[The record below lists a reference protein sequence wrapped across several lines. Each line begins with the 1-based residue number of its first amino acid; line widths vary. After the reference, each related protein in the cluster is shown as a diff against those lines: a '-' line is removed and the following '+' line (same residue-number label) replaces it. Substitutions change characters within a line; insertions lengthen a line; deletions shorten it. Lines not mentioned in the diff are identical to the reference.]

1 MPNLLVRII
10 AGTAIIL
17 AVMAAIF
24 GPAVWN
30 HLHEEDA
37 PQGQQGVVTDAFS
50 LQLFHAMLES
60 DAENPAIA
68 PLPLTD
74 LLLHLRE
81 ISAGTTRRQL
91 EQLQLSHGA
100 DYQNI
105 TLPYGC
111 QVAVDRELP
120 TGELRTPL
128 VTRLPLKASVPEA
141 LSLFNGMLCRAAN
154 DDNGQVV
161 DSTILNKDTQML
173 AAAAANFTAEWEHP
187 FHPGDTVRDAD
198 FYNAD
203 GGLPHT
209 DMMRCR
215 APLRLAE
222 AADGSWQAVALMF
235 KGRQK
240 GSPVAFIAILPQ
252 GNAREFGRGLTPTQL
267 SEIRAALQAAAPQDT
282 SLEMPRINLNIP
294 TRNLSPL
301 LQRLGVTDIF
311 DTRKADFSPITPQK
325 IKLDAVLDK
334 ERLILSENGDRST
347 YDSNVEYGEKRLS
360 LNKPFIWLI
369 ADLNSAMPPFFMGIM
384 ENQ

>member
-50 LQLFHAMLES
+50 LQLFHAMLEA

-81 ISAGTTRRQL
+81 ISAGATRRQL

-128 VTRLPLKASVPEA
+128 VTRLPFKTSVPEA

-161 DSTILNKDTQML
+161 NSTILNKDTQML
-173 AAAAANFTAEWEHP
+173 AAATANFTAEWEHP

-252 GNAREFGRGLTPTQL
+252 GNAREFGRGLTPAGL
-267 SEIRAALQAAAPQDT
+267 SEIRTALQAAAPQDT
-282 SLEMPRINLNIP
+282 TLEMPRINLNIP

-311 DTRKADFSPITPQK
+311 DARKADFSPFTPQK

-347 YDSNVEYGEKRLS
+347 YDSNVEYGEKHIS
-360 LNKPFIWLI
+360 LNKPFIWI
-369 ADLNSAMPPFFMGIM
+369 VADLCSPMPPFFMGLM

>member
-50 LQLFHAMLES
+50 LQLFHAMLEA

-128 VTRLPLKASVPEA
+128 VTRLPLQSSVPEA

-173 AAAAANFTAEWEHP
+173 AAATANFTAEWEHP

-252 GNAREFGRGLTPTQL
+252 GNAREFGRGLTPAGL
-267 SEIRAALQAAAPQDT
+267 SEIRTALQAAAPQDT
-282 SLEMPRINLNIP
+282 TLEMPRINLNIP

-311 DTRKADFSPITPQK
+311 DALKADFSPITPQK

-334 ERLILSENGDRST
+334 ERLILSETGDRST

-360 LNKPFIWLI
+360 LNKPFIWI
-369 ADLNSAMPPFFMGIM
+369 VADLCSPMPPFFMGLM

>member
-1 MPNLLVRII
+1 MPNLLVRIVV
-10 AGTAIIL
+10 GTAIIL
-17 AVMAAIF
+17 VVMSAIF
-24 GPAVWN
+24 APSVWN

-50 LQLFHAMLES
+50 LQLFHAILAS
-60 DAENPAIA
+60 DARNPAIA

-91 EQLQLSHGA
+91 EQLQLSGGA
-100 DYQNI
+100 DFQNI

-111 QVAVDRELP
+111 QVAVDRDLP
-120 TGELRTPL
+120 TGALRTPL
-128 VTRLPLKASVPEA
+128 VTRLPLKTSVPEA

-173 AAAAANFTAEWEHP
+173 AAATANFTAEWEHP

-252 GNAREFGRGLTPTQL
+252 GNAREFGRGLTPAGL
-267 SEIRAALQAAAPQDT
+267 SEIRTALQAAAPQDT
-282 SLEMPRINLNIP
+282 TLEMPRINLNIP

-311 DTRKADFSPITPQK
+311 DARKADFSPITPQK

-347 YDSNVEYGEKRLS
+347 YDSNVEYGEKHIS
-360 LNKPFIWLI
+360 LNKPFIWI
-369 ADLNSAMPPFFMGIM
+369 VADLCSPMPPFFMGLM

>member
-1 MPNLLVRII
+1 MPNLLVRIV

-17 AVMAAIF
+17 AVMGAIF
-24 GPAVWN
+24 GPALWN
-30 HLHEEDA
+30 YLHEEDA

-50 LQLFHAMLES
+50 VQLFHAMLDT
-60 DAENPAIA
+60 DAENPTIA

-91 EQLQLSHGA
+91 EQLQLSGGA

-111 QVAVDRELP
+111 LVAVDRELP
-120 TGELRTPL
+120 AGELRTPL
-128 VTRLPLKASVPEA
+128 VSRLPLKASVPEA
-141 LSLFNGMLCRAAN
+141 LSLFNGMLCRAAS

-161 DSTILNKDTQML
+161 DSSILNQDTQML
-173 AAAAANFTAEWEHP
+173 AAATANFTAEWEHP
-187 FHPGDTVRDAD
+187 FHPGDTVRDTD

-222 AADGSWQAVALMF
+222 AADGSWQAAALMF

-240 GSPVAFIAILPQ
+240 GSPVALIAVLPQ
-252 GNAREFGRGLTPTQL
+252 GNAREFGRSITAAQL

-282 SLEMPRINLNIP
+282 TLEMPRLNLNIP

-301 LQRLGVTDIF
+301 LQRLGITDIF
-311 DTRKADFSPITPQK
+311 DARKADFSPITPQK

-347 YDSNVEYGEKRLS
+347 YDSNVEYGEKHLS

-369 ADLNSAMPPFFMGIM
+369 ADLNSPMPPFFMGLM

>member
-50 LQLFHAMLES
+50 LQLFHAMLEA

-81 ISAGTTRRQL
+81 ISAGATRRQL

-128 VTRLPLKASVPEA
+128 VTRLPLQSSVPEA

-173 AAAAANFTAEWEHP
+173 AAATANFTAEWEHP

-252 GNAREFGRGLTPTQL
+252 GNAREFGRGLTPAGL
-267 SEIRAALQAAAPQDT
+267 SEIRTALQAAAPQDT
-282 SLEMPRINLNIP
+282 TLEMPRINLNIP
-294 TRNLSPL
+294 TRNLTPL

-311 DTRKADFSPITPQK
+311 DARKADFSPFTPQK
-325 IKLDAVLDK
+325 IKLDAVLEK
-334 ERLILSENGDRST
+334 ERLILSETGDRST
-347 YDSNVEYGEKRLS
+347 YDSNVEYGEKHIS
-360 LNKPFIWLI
+360 LNKPFIWI
-369 ADLNSAMPPFFMGIM
+369 VADLCSPMPPFFMGLM